1 MTVGVKAFLLIP
13 CILVYNCRS
22 SSAVSSTADR
32 GSLHFQPHQVCGGFT
47 WGDTISCLKDY
58 GHGLW
63 LGASVYR
70 PAGYLCLIYSTTWNI
85 SLYLEGGGSRLKGS
99 LRWGLMAFIDVS
111 SIKTPLTTSLLP
123 RKGSDL
129 QPRNGQ
135 EMRKVTDLRAS
146 NLSWEKGHLPWRL
159 ARL

>member
-1 MTVGVKAFLLIP
+1 MKIFLLSIFH
-13 CILVYNCRS
+13 RRH
-22 SSAVSSTADR
+22 R
-32 GSLHFQPHQVCGGFT
+32 GSLCFQPHQVCGGFT
-47 WGDTISCLKDY
+47 WGDIISCLKDY

-85 SLYLEGGGSRLKGS
+85 SQYLEGGGSRLKGS
-99 LRWGLMAFIDVS
+99 LRWGLMAFIDVG

-135 EMRKVTDLRAS
+135 EMRKVTDLGAS
-146 NLSWEKGHLPWRL
+146 NLSWDKGHLPWHLGRL
-159 ARL
+159 